1 MVGGKRKAATTV
13 TDEEPPFKL
22 RKTKKNTQGSKV
34 SIPSKKGHE
43 SNMFQT
49 PQPAISLD
57 QLPLEVLERLV
68 TFLDVVTTISISV
81 PTVPY
86 SKLFVNYLPCN
97 YVTLFVF
104 FTHFLGFP
112 GPSCL
117 HKCLLPAAHRRTLP
131 SQHSLSIWP
140 GRWTNYLSLWGEFIS
155 LFSHYYITFHVLG
168 VLGRSKHRDCD
179 REEAIVTDDMHQGKI
194 LRPFI
199 CQDVIWCW
207 KLKGGLHLSKA
218 KEFPSPTLNSKRSP
232 VSHQKSAGNARLLQV
247 LCFFLLY

>member
-1 MVGGKRKAATTV
+1 MSLGILYWWKLQIDNYKCHGNLLLSVYQVDMVGGRKRKAATTV

-117 HKCLLPAAHRRTLP
+117 HKCLLPAAHRRTP
-131 SQHSLSIWP
+131 SSQYSLSIWP
-140 GRWTNYLSLWGEFIS
+140 GRWTNYLWLWGLLMCRF
-155 LFSHYYITFHVLG
+155 FPIT
-168 VLGRSKHRDCD
+168 
-179 REEAIVTDDMHQGKI
+179 T
-194 LRPFI
+194 
-199 CQDVIWCW
+199 
-207 KLKGGLHLSKA
+207 
-218 KEFPSPTLNSKRSP
+218 
-232 VSHQKSAGNARLLQV
+232 
-247 LCFFLLY
+247 

>member
-13 TDEEPPFKL
+13 TDEEPPLKL

-86 SKLFVNYLPCN
+86 SKLSAFELCDIVCSLRPPRFPWPILPPQMSSSSSSSQDAIFSIFTFHLTRS
-97 YVTLFVF
+97 VDQLFVVV
-104 FTHFLGFP
+104 GAINVP
-112 GPSCL
+112 
-117 HKCLLPAAHRRTLP
+117 
-131 SQHSLSIWP
+131 
-140 GRWTNYLSLWGEFIS
+140 
-155 LFSHYYITFHVLG
+155 LFSYYYITFHVLD
-168 VLGRSKHRDCD
+168 VLGRNKHGECD
-179 REEAIVTDDMHQGKI
+179 WEEAIVTDDMHQGKI
-194 LRPFI
+194 LLPFI

-207 KLKGGLHLSKA
+207 NIKRWSRSFRGQKVSKSNKLQKVSSISSK
-218 KEFPSPTLNSKRSP
+218 
-232 VSHQKSAGNARLLQV
+232 VSWQ
-247 LCFFLLY
+247 C